1 MASMQAQNA
10 ASPGSIE
17 YSVYVYFD
25 PKKAKSKAPW
35 EMKGITDNM
44 EKAMAEAEQY
54 YSTREFQKVEV
65 KKKFFDEKN
74 ARTIDM
80 TLKTYE
86 GNLKREM
93 GAITILAIGFVLSA
107 VAFAGTYFLTMGA
120 G

>member
-1 MASMQAQNA
+1 MQAQSA
-10 ASPGSIE
+10 ESSAPIE

-25 PKKAKSKAPW
+25 PKKAKSKSPW

-80 TLKTYE
+80 TLKTFE
-86 GNLKREM
+86 GNLKRDM
-93 GAITILAIGFVLSA
+93 GAMTILAIGLVLSA
-107 VAFAGTYFLTMGA
+107 VAFAATYFLTSGA

>member
-1 MASMQAQNA
+1 M
-10 ASPGSIE
+10 
-17 YSVYVYFD
+17 
-25 PKKAKSKAPW
+25 
-35 EMKGITDNM
+35 
-44 EKAMAEAEQY
+44 
-54 YSTREFQKVEV
+54 

-80 TLKTYE
+80 TLKTFE

-93 GAITILAIGFVLSA
+93 GAMTILAIGLVLSA

>member
-1 MASMQAQNA
+1 MASMQTQNA
-10 ASPGSIE
+10 GTAGPIE

-25 PKKAKSKAPW
+25 PKQAKSKSPW

-44 EKAMAEAEQY
+44 EKAMAEAEKY

-80 TLKTYE
+80 TLKTFE
-86 GNLKREM
+86 GNLKRDM
-93 GAITILAIGFVLSA
+93 GAMTILAIGLALSA
-107 VAFAGTYFLTMGA
+107 AGFAGAYFLGMGV